1 MTPRLLTIMGSGET
15 APTMV
20 KVHRSVVERLG
31 PGAGP
36 GLLLDT
42 PFGFQTNA
50 SEIASRAVTYFRD
63 SVGST
68 IEVAGLRR
76 AADLEGPSGDAIVAK
91 LAAAPLV
98 FAGPGS
104 PTYALR
110 QWQGTL
116 VPSVLAEKLALGGAL
131 TFASAAALTLGCV
144 TVPVYEVY
152 KVGED
157 PRWVPGLD
165 LLAAIGLDV
174 ALIPHY
180 DNAEG
185 GTHDTRFC
193 YLGEERLA
201 GLERELP
208 EGAFVLGVDEH
219 TALVMDLD
227 TEEAAVAGHGGVTV
241 RVRGRSARVEAGET
255 MALGRIVELAAELA
269 AEPAAGRA
277 AGGGGAGG
285 GAAAATGSPGAGSGT
300 GTGTGT
306 GAQPRTGA
314 GIEAGTPGAPGSDG
328 PPLLGAIRGLE
339 ETFRAARVASDVAA
353 MVQAILALDDELWA
367 WSADT
372 LQSDALD
379 RGRASL
385 RAMVAELGELGAL
398 GRATRPSWWGLSSS
412 SPSTFATR
420 PAGSAG
426 SKTPMRCATAW
437 WRWGWRSTTRPRDR
451 RGVSPT
457 ARPRPDPTARPRR
470 DRYPRP
476 RAVEQHGLGL
486 GNGRP
491 C

>member
-20 KVHRSVVERLG
+20 KVHRAVVERLG
-31 PGAGP
+31 PDTPP

-50 SEIASRAVTYFRD
+50 PEIASRAVTYFRD

-76 AADLEGPSGDAIVAK
+76 RADLDGPGGDAIIAK

-110 QWQGTL
+110 QWQDTL
-116 VPSVLAEKLALGGAL
+116 VPGVLGEKLALGGAL

-165 LLAAIGLDV
+165 LLSAIGLRV

-201 GLERELP
+201 KLEHELP
-208 EGAFVLGVDEH
+208 DGAFVVGVDEH
-219 TALVMDLD
+219 TALCIDLD
-227 TEEAAVAGHGGVTV
+227 AQRAEVAGHGGMTV
-241 RVRGRSARVEAGET
+241 RVRGRSVRLEAGQT
-255 MALGRIVELAAELA
+255 MGLGHIAELAAQLA
-269 AEPAAGRA
+269 AEPASGRSVA
-277 AGGGGAGG
+277 ADTPGPGSTQPGSTQPGD
-285 GAAAATGSPGAGSGT
+285 AAAPVGVATAT
-300 GTGTGT
+300 
-306 GAQPRTGA
+306 A
-314 GIEAGTPGAPGSDG
+314 DG
-328 PPLLGAIRGLE
+328 PPLLGAIRRLE
-339 ETFRAARVASDVAA
+339 ETFRAARRAGDTEA
-353 MVQAILALDDELWA
+353 MVGAVLALDDELWA

-385 RAMVAELGELGAL
+385 RAMVAELGVLARIGARHPADVVGPFVELAL
-398 GRATRPSWWGLSSS
+398 SLRD
-412 SPSTFATR
+412 
-420 PAGSAG
+420 SA
-426 SKTPMRCATAW
+426 R
-437 WRWGWRSTTRPRDR
+437 RDR
-451 RGVSPT
+451 RFDEADAVRDGLVALGVEINDTPGGS
-457 ARPRPDPTARPRR
+457 AWQLR
-470 DRYPRP
+470 
-476 RAVEQHGLGL
+476 HGDSSD
-486 GNGRP
+486 
-491 C
+491 